1 MENPTDAVDAVKAKA
16 ARLAL
21 AAEEAARAASA
32 ARMAARAA
40 IIDAADAKDEAEA
53 IAEGRAIGR
62 SSASDAVGR
71 WVHSLGKHPLDDEDE
86 VELIFEPPPPTFDEN
101 IVDEEEEVCSDS
113 PLSLIQHSPGSICAM
128 VSPLFFRIHIQ
139 Y

>member
-1 MENPTDAVDAVKAKA
+1 MESPTDAVNAAKAKA

-21 AAEEAARAASA
+21 AAEEASRAATA
-32 ARMAARAA
+32 ARMAATVA
-40 IIDAADAKDEAEA
+40 IIAAADAKDEAEA

-101 IVDEEEEVCSDS
+101 IVDEGEEVCSDS
-113 PLSLIQHSPGSICAM
+113 PLSLIQHSPVSICAM
-128 VSPLFFRIHIQ
+128 VSPSFFCAIAF
-139 Y
+139 

>member
-1 MENPTDAVDAVKAKA
+1 MESPTDAVNAAKAKA

-21 AAEEAARAASA
+21 AVEEASGAATA
-32 ARMAARAA
+32 ARMAATAA
-40 IIDAADAKDEAEA
+40 IIAAADAKDEAEA

-86 VELIFEPPPPTFDEN
+86 VELIFEPPPPTFNEN
-101 IVDEEEEVCSDS
+101 IIDEGEEVCSDS
-113 PLSLIQHSPGSICAM
+113 PLSLIQHSPVSICAM
-128 VSPLFFRIHIQ
+128 VSPSFFAL
-139 Y
+139 

>member
-1 MENPTDAVDAVKAKA
+1 MESPTDAVNAAKAKA

-21 AAEEAARAASA
+21 AAEEACRAATA
-32 ARMAARAA
+32 ARMAATAA
-40 IIDAADAKDEAEA
+40 IIAAADAKDEAEA

-86 VELIFEPPPPTFDEN
+86 IELIFQSPPPTFDEN
-101 IVDEEEEVCSDS
+101 IVDEGEEVCSDS
-113 PLSLIQHSPGSICAM
+113 PLSLIQHSPVSICAM
-128 VSPLFFRIHIQ
+128 VSPSFFCAIAF
-139 Y
+139 

>member
-1 MENPTDAVDAVKAKA
+1 MESPIDAVNAAKVKA

-21 AAEEAARAASA
+21 AAEEASRAATA
-32 ARMAARAA
+32 TRMAATAA
-40 IIDAADAKDEAEA
+40 IIAAADAKDEAEA

-101 IVDEEEEVCSDS
+101 IVDEGEEVCSDS
-113 PLSLIQHSPGSICAM
+113 PLSLIQHSPVSICAM
-128 VSPLFFRIHIQ
+128 VSPSFFAL
-139 Y
+139 

>member
-1 MENPTDAVDAVKAKA
+1 
-16 ARLAL
+16 
-21 AAEEAARAASA
+21 
-32 ARMAARAA
+32 MAARAA

-86 VELIFEPPPPTFDEN
+86 VDFIFEPPPSTFD
-101 IVDEEEEVCSDS
+101 EEEVCSDS
-113 PLSLIQHSPGSICAM
+113 PLSLIQHSPVSICAM
-128 VSPLFFRIHIQ
+128 VSPSFFCAIAF
-139 Y
+139 